1 MTNHFEEFILQI
13 WRTVKQEVNSD
24 ILIRRFEILNIEI

>member
-1 MTNHFEEFILQI
+1 MTNPFEKFILQI

-24 ILIRRFEILNIEI
+24 ILIRRFEF